1 MLNSDEIYSKAE
13 ASTAYTRG
21 YGTGKSGA
29 DKTLNLI
36 TTKSITNSQ
45 YFRSKKL
52 EREREM

>member
-29 DKTLNLI
+29 DKTLTLI
-36 TTKSITNSQ
+36 TQKSITNSQ